1 MAKKEQN
8 AECCENLMIYEQ
20 VRNVPEEA
28 LKPIQAGRL
37 KGKSDI
43 NPMWRIKTLTEM
55 FGPCGYG
62 WRYEIVKMWTEQGT
76 PTEVS
81 AFVQINM
88 YVKYKGEWSEP
99 IVGLGGSSFV
109 TQEKNGAYVSDE
121 CYKMALTDAIS
132 VSCKALGIAADV
144 YCNSDRT
151 KYDLNQEKENN
162 KNNAPASTVPTP
174 APLYTGAELSAAVES
189 MMAAKSREEVVK
201 VWKANVKLQNVKEFK
216 SACVEMSKIYPKQ

>member
-8 AECCENLMIYEQ
+8 AECSENLIIYEQ
-20 VRNVPEEA
+20 VRNVPKEA
-28 LKPIQAGRL
+28 ITPIVGGRL

-43 NPMWRIKTLTEM
+43 NPMWRIKTLTEL

-99 IVGLGGSSFV
+99 IVGLGGSVFV
-109 TQEKNGAYVSDE
+109 TQERSGVYVSDE

-144 YCNSDRT
+144 YWDNDRT
-151 KYDLNQEKENN
+151 KYDLEQEKENN
-162 KNNAPASTVPTP
+162 KNNTPASTVPTP

-189 MMAAKSREEVVK
+189 MMAAKSRDEVVK

>member
-1 MAKKEQN
+1 MANKEQN
-8 AECCENLMIYEQ
+8 AECSENLIIYEQ
-20 VRNVPEEA
+20 VRNVPKEA
-28 LKPIQAGRL
+28 ITPIVGGRL

-43 NPMWRIKTLTEM
+43 NPMWRIKTLTEL

-99 IVGLGGSSFV
+99 IVGLGGSVFV
-109 TQEKNGAYVSDE
+109 TQERSGVYVSDE

-144 YCNSDRT
+144 YWDNDRT
-151 KYDLNQEKENN
+151 KYDLEQEKENN
-162 KNNAPASTVPTP
+162 TPASTVPTP

>member
-20 VRNVPEEA
+20 VRNVPQEA
-28 LKPIQAGRL
+28 LTPIVGGRL

-43 NPMWRIKTLTEM
+43 NPMWRIKTLTEL
-55 FGPCGYG
+55 FGPCGFG

-99 IVGLGGSSFV
+99 IVGLGGSVFV
-109 TQEKNGAYVSDE
+109 TQERSGVYVSDE

-144 YCNSDRT
+144 YWDNDRT
-151 KYDLNQEKENN
+151 KYDLEQEKENN

>member
-8 AECCENLMIYEQ
+8 AECSENLIIYEQ
-20 VRNVPEEA
+20 VRNVPKEA
-28 LKPIQAGRL
+28 ITPIVGGRL

-43 NPMWRIKTLTEM
+43 NPMWRIKTLTEL

-99 IVGLGGSSFV
+99 IVGLGGSVFV
-109 TQEKNGAYVSDE
+109 TQERSGVYVSDE

-144 YCNSDRT
+144 YWDNDRT
-151 KYDLNQEKENN
+151 KYDLEQEKENN

-189 MMAAKSREEVVK
+189 MMAAKSRDEVVK